1 MGNRYA
7 IGYTLSR
14 TPPNAEVESIEEWFS
29 VFRRDVLDDGEIIS
43 RGRTIP
49 RSKVIL
55 VPMQRGDYLDLHGDR
70 VFAEPYYYS
79 PPSTASAAEQSG
91 P

>member
-14 TPPNAEVESIEEWFS
+14 TPPNAEVASIEEWFS
-29 VFRRDVLDDGEIIS
+29 VFRHDVLDDGEIIS

-49 RSKVIL
+49 RSKVIP
-55 VPMQRGDYLDLHGDR
+55 VPCSEVTTSTSTGTADQDIYRNDKRDSDEADR
-70 VFAEPYYYS
+70 
-79 PPSTASAAEQSG
+79 AAAF
-91 P
+91 